1 MKKLLLSLMLVSN
14 SISMFATQGPIT
26 LQVWGGID
34 HDDRAGIHDT
44 TKGIKRGDVE
54 LFEDNL
60 TYILI
65 NNSPFEDEATFELLN
80 AEGDVVLFECNLLQN
95 EKLINISEDVK
106 NVATQVIITF
116 RGTTYKGQLK

>member
-1 MKKLLLSLMLVSN
+1 MKKLLLFLFVSN
-14 SISMFATQGPIT
+14 CISMFATQGPIT

-65 NNSPFEDEATFELLN
+65 NNSLFEDEATFELQN
-80 AEGDVVLFECNLLQN
+80 AEGDVVLFECGLLQDEN
-95 EKLINISEDVK
+95 LINVSEEVK
-106 NVATQVIITF
+106 KMATQVIITF
-116 RGTTYKGQLK
+116 RGTTYKGNLK

>member
-1 MKKLLLSLMLVSN
+1 M
-14 SISMFATQGPIT
+14 
-26 LQVWGGID
+26 GGID